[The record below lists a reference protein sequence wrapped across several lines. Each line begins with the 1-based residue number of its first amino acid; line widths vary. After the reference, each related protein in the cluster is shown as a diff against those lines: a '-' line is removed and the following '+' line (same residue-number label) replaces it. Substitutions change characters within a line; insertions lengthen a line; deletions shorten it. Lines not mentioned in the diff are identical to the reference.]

1 MEEYD
6 MSFALFTDS
15 CSNLPIATLRDRD
28 LQVIPLTYT
37 LDGEEHSRW
46 DVADGFD
53 GQAFYTAL
61 KEGRHEVHTSMV
73 NTAAF
78 LDAFA
83 PALQAGQDL
92 LYVGISSGISG
103 TSAAAESAAAL
114 LREQFPQREILVAD
128 THGASLGE
136 GLTVLEAARLRD
148 EGRSAREVWQTLMD
162 RRARLCQHFVV
173 DDLMFLRR
181 GGRVSATAAIVG
193 TLVGIRP
200 LLRGDE
206 GRIVQEGKCRGRRRA
221 LETLRDIYLR
231 DVRDPAGQTVGIAHA
246 DCEKDALYLRQLL
259 MDAAPCRDVIVQCY
273 EPVTGAHVGPG
284 TVALFFWGENRP
296 L

>member
-1 MEEYD
+1 

-15 CSNLPIATLRDRD
+15 CSNLPMAMLRDRD
-28 LQVIPLTYT
+28 IRAIPLTYT
-37 LDGEEHSRW
+37 LDGTEHSRW
-46 DVADGFD
+46 DAADGFD
-53 GQAFYTAL
+53 GAAFYSAL
-61 KEGRHEVHTSMV
+61 ATGKHEVHTSMV
-73 NTAAF
+73 NTAVF
-78 LDAFA
+78 LDAFT
-83 PALQAGQDL
+83 PALQAGLDV

-103 TSAAAESAAAL
+103 THAAAEAAAAL
-114 LREQFPQREILVAD
+114 LRERFPQREILAAD

-136 GLTVLEAARLRD
+136 GITVLEAARLRD
-148 EGRSAREVWQTLMD
+148 AGLSAREVWQALMA
-162 RRARLCQHFVV
+162 RRASLCQHFVV

-200 LLRGDE
+200 LLRGDQ

-221 LETLRDIYLR
+221 LEALGDIYRR
-231 DVRDPAGQTVGIAHA
+231 DVRSPGDQTVGIAHA

-259 MDAAPCRDVIVQCY
+259 MDAAPCRDVLVQCY
-273 EPVTGAHVGPG
+273 EPVTGSHVGPG